1 MLNHLSRISMKR
13 YIMLSLAL
21 CTSLAGAKAWDFV
34 APNEFGDSI
43 YYEINSDSTTI
54 SVTYKGKDGND
65 KSATYDADTLH
76 IPDSVV
82 WNNKRFVVTHIIPQ
96 AFWVSPIK
104 VIYLPKTIQIVS
116 NNEYFALGLICDS
129 LTHVIVDTDHQKLA
143 SIDGVIFSKDLENLL
158 FFPTNK
164 RGYYEVPSTTNTI
177 ENLAF
182 FFSSVDSI
190 FIPNSVERIWPMSFS
205 AVKNLRTLR
214 FPNSITH
221 LDGIDLYGLKLEE
234 FIFGSGLQYI
244 GGYNFGNVAGTAL
257 KRIVCLAVTP
267 PQTTI
272 TQVYGSDSITLY
284 VPRKSISQYKQA
296 QGWNLFPN
304 IAPVEPP
311 VVSGVNNAEISWVTN
326 ADASSYSLTIYLDA
340 EYTRRLLTLTFDDRG
355 YLQNMDI
362 NPDAYTQPQSM
373 ARHVRQLAEQQEGE
387 EFNSYLSFTVTGLHA
402 GSDYYFVRRTY
413 NALDEVIDEEQ
424 GSFTTLEDT
433 GTDVGQNMSNDAS
446 NRKALYN
453 GQLLIRRGDKTYDAQ
468 GREIR

>member
-1 MLNHLSRISMKR
+1 MVIMKR
-13 YIMLSLAL
+13 IVLIFCVL
-21 CTSLAGAKAWDFV
+21 CTCYAGAKAWDFV
-34 APNEFGDSI
+34 ALNEFGDSI
-43 YYEINSDSTTI
+43 YYLINGDSTSV

-65 KSATYDADTLH
+65 KSTIYDADTLR
-76 IPDSVV
+76 IPDTVV
-82 WNNKRFVVTHIIPQ
+82 WNNKRFAVNSIIPQ
-96 AFWVSPIK
+96 AFWVSSIK
-104 VIYLPKTIQIVS
+104 VLCLPKSIQPAYNFDV
-116 NNEYFALGLICDS
+116 FALTLVCDS
-129 LTHVIVDTDHQKLA
+129 LNEVIIDEDNPLIA
-143 SIDGVIFSKDLENLL
+143 SAEGVVYSKDMASLL

-164 RGYYEVPSTTNTI
+164 RGFYEVPSTTKTI
-177 ENLAF
+177 DNLAF
-182 FFSSVDSI
+182 FLSSVDSI

-272 TQVYGSDSITLY
+272 TQVYGSDSITLF

-311 VVSGVNNAEISWVTN
+311 VVSGVNSAEISWVTN
-326 ADASSYSLTIYLDA
+326 AEASSYSLTLYLDA
-340 EYTRRLLTLTFDDRG
+340 EHMCRLLTLTFDDRG
-355 YLQNMDI
+355 YLMNMDI
-362 NPDAYTQPQSM
+362 NPDAYSQPQSM
-373 ARHVRQLAEQQEGE
+373 QRHVRQLAEQQEGE
-387 EFNSYLSFTVTGLHA
+387 DFNSYFSFTVTGLRA

-413 NALDEVIDEEQ
+413 NAFDEVIDEEQ
-424 GSFTTLEDT
+424 GAFVTLPDT
-433 GTDVGQNMSNDAS
+433 GTGMEQHPSMEVPAAS
-446 NRKALYN
+446 NKLIRD
-453 GQLLIRRGDKTYDAQ
+453 GQLQIRCQDKTYSVQ
-468 GREIR
+468 GVETK